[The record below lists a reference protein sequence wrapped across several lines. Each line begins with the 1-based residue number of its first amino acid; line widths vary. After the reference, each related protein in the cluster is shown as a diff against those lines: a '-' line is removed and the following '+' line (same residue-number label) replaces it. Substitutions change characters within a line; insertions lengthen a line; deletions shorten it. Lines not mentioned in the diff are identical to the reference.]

1 MRMEI
6 RKGIAVSPGVAIAPA
21 IVLDSE
27 QFRIPRRSIEPAE
40 VETELGRF
48 RASLAHAQG
57 EVRDLRARVTSDVGE
72 KLGAIFDVQ
81 DALLTD
87 PRLVDEITE
96 LIQREHYSAEYAV
109 SQILKAYARKFLA
122 LPNRYMAERVTDVY
136 DVEKRLLRNLI
147 GARRESLGR
156 LSEPV
161 IVIAHDLT
169 PSQTAGLDRSKVLA
183 FATDIGG
190 RTSHTTIVARAMG
203 IPAVVGLK
211 TITAEL
217 SGGDMVIVDGNRGL
231 VVINPDE
238 ATVGRFREAESR
250 FHRMEK
256 ELGDLRDLPAVTP
269 DGHEVR
275 LWGNIEFPHE
285 VEVCIARGASGIG
298 LYRTEFLYLDRDDD
312 PSEEDHFQAYAEAID
327 AAKGRPVT
335 IRTCD
340 LGADKFT
347 HLSGEYDERN
357 PFLGCRSIRFSL
369 QHIGLFKTQLRAMLR
384 ASALGP
390 TRIMFP
396 LITNLKELRQA
407 KMLLAD
413 VREDLEDEG
422 VLFDPDVKVGI
433 MVEVPSAAIMAR
445 HFAQECDFFSI
456 GTNDLTQYA
465 LAVDRSNERVASLY
479 TPGHPAVLRL
489 IRTVVE
495 AALENGIEVAVCGE
509 MAGEPIYVPVLL
521 GLGVQVFS
529 VSSAT
534 LLEIKKVIRTVPIA
548 QAREV
553 CEKVFQFDSDRE
565 VDAYLTEIG
574 RRLLPEMI
582 A

>member
-1 MRMEI
+1 MEI

-27 QFRIPRRSIEPAE
+27 QFRIPRRSIEPTNVDAE
-40 VETELGRF
+40 VARFQGAVERAQAEL
-48 RASLAHAQG
+48 
-57 EVRDLRARVTSDVGE
+57 RDLRVRVTSDVGE

-87 PRLVDEITE
+87 PRLLQEVRE
-96 LIQREHYSAEYAV
+96 LIQREHYAPEYAV
-109 SQILKAYARKFLA
+109 TQILKGYARKFLV
-122 LPNRYMAERVTDVY
+122 LPNRYMSERVSDVY

-147 GARRESLGR
+147 GAKRESLGT
-156 LSEPV
+156 LTEPV

-169 PSQTAGLDRSKVLA
+169 PSQTASLDRSKILA

-203 IPAVVGLK
+203 IPAVVALK

-217 SGGDMVIVDGNRGL
+217 SGGDMVIVDGHRGI

-238 ATVGRFREAESR
+238 ATISRFREADNR
-250 FHRMEK
+250 FRRMEI
-256 ELGDLRDLPAVTP
+256 ELGDLKDLPAVTL
-269 DGHEVR
+269 DGHVVR

-285 VEVCIARGASGIG
+285 VETCLARGASGIG
-298 LYRTEFLYLDRDDD
+298 LYRTEFLYLDRDEE
-312 PSEEDHFQAYAEAID
+312 PSEEDHFQAYAEAIE
-327 AAKGRPVT
+327 AAKGLPIT

-347 HLSGEYDERN
+347 HLSGDYDERN

-369 QHIGLFKTQLRAMLR
+369 QHIGSFKTQMRAILR
-384 ASALGP
+384 ASALG
-390 TRIMFP
+390 TVRIMFP

-413 VREDLEDEG
+413 VREDLEEEG
-422 VLFDPDVKVGI
+422 VLFDPDIKVGI
-433 MVEVPSAAIMAR
+433 MIEVPSAAIMAR
-445 HFAQECDFFSI
+445 HFARECDFFSI
-456 GTNDLTQYA
+456 GTNDLTQYT
-465 LAVDRSNERVASLY
+465 LAVDRSNERVAALY

-489 IRTVVE
+489 IRGVVE
-495 AALENGIEVAVCGE
+495 AALETGVEVAVCGE
-509 MAGEPIYVPVLL
+509 MAGEPMYALILL

-529 VSSAT
+529 VSPAT
-534 LLEIKKVIRTVPIA
+534 LLEIKKVIRSVTMD

-565 VDAYLTEIG
+565 VDAYLSEVT
-574 RRLLPEMI
+574 RRILPELI
-582 A
+582 T

>member
-1 MRMEI
+1 
-6 RKGIAVSPGVAIAPA
+6 
-21 IVLDSE
+21 
-27 QFRIPRRSIEPAE
+27 
-40 VETELGRF
+40 
-48 RASLAHAQG
+48 
-57 EVRDLRARVTSDVGE
+57 
-72 KLGAIFDVQ
+72 
-81 DALLTD
+81 
-87 PRLVDEITE
+87 
-96 LIQREHYSAEYAV
+96 
-109 SQILKAYARKFLA
+109 
-122 LPNRYMAERVTDVY
+122 
-136 DVEKRLLRNLI
+136 
-147 GARRESLGR
+147 
-156 LSEPV
+156 
-161 IVIAHDLT
+161 
-169 PSQTAGLDRSKVLA
+169 
-183 FATDIGG
+183 
-190 RTSHTTIVARAMG
+190 MG

-231 VVINPDE
+231 VVINPEE

-250 FHRMEK
+250 FHRMET

-369 QHIGLFKTQLRAMLR
+369 QHIGLFKTQLRAMMR

>member
-1 MRMEI
+1 MEI

-27 QFRIPRRSIEPAE
+27 QFRIRRRSIEPQE
-40 VETELGRF
+40 VDGELGRF
-48 RASLAHAQG
+48 LAAVEHARS
-57 EVRDLRARVTSDVGE
+57 EVQELRVRVASDVGE
-72 KLGAIFDVQ
+72 NLGAIFDVQ
-81 DALLTD
+81 DAVLTD
-87 PRLVDEITE
+87 PRLVEEVRE
-96 LIQREHYSAEYAV
+96 LVQRERYSAEYAV
-109 SQILKAYARKFLA
+109 SQTLRAFARKFLA

-147 GARRESLGR
+147 GARRESLAQ

-217 SGGDMVIVDGNRGL
+217 SGGDTVIVDGNRGL
-231 VVINPDE
+231 VVVNPDE
-238 ATVGRFREAESR
+238 ATIVRFREAESR
-250 FHRMEK
+250 FRRMEA
-256 ELGDLRDLPAVTP
+256 ELGDLKDLPATTP

-275 LWGNIEFPHE
+275 LYGNIEFPHE
-285 VEVCIARGASGIG
+285 VEVCLARGATGIG
-298 LYRTEFLYLDRDDD
+298 LYRTEFLYLGRDDD
-312 PSEEDHFQAYAEAID
+312 PTEEDHFQAYAEAID
-327 AAKGRPVT
+327 AAKGRPIV

-347 HLSGEYDERN
+347 HLSGDYDERN

-369 QHIGLFKTQLRAMLR
+369 QHIGLFKTQIRAILR

-390 TRIMFP
+390 VRIMFP

-407 KMLLAD
+407 KMLLSD
-413 VREDLEDEG
+413 VREDLEEEG
-422 VLFDPDVKVGI
+422 VFFDPDIKVGI

-445 HFAQECDFFSI
+445 HFARECDFFSI
-456 GTNDLTQYA
+456 GTNDLTQYT

-479 TPGHPAVLRL
+479 TPGHPAVLQL
-489 IRTVVE
+489 IRGVIE
-495 AALENGIEVAVCGE
+495 AALEANIEVAVCGE
-509 MAGEPIYVPVLL
+509 MAGEPIYTPVLL
-521 GLGVQVFS
+521 GLGVHVFS
-529 VSSAT
+529 VSPAT
-534 LLEIKKVIRTVPIA
+534 LLEIKKMIRTVTIA

-553 CEKVFQFDSDRE
+553 CQKVFQFDSDRE

>member
-1 MRMEI
+1 MEI

-27 QFRIPRRSIEPAE
+27 QFRIPRRSIEPQETAAE
-40 VETELGRF
+40 VGRF
-48 RASLAHAQG
+48 HAAVEHAQG
-57 EVRDLRARVTSDVGE
+57 EVRELRVRVASDVGE

-87 PRLVDEITE
+87 PHLVAEVRE
-96 LIQREHYSAEYAV
+96 LVERERYSAEYAV
-109 SQILKAYARKFLA
+109 SQTLKAYARKFLS
-122 LPNRYMAERVTDVY
+122 LPNRYMADRVADVY

-147 GARRESLGR
+147 GARRESLGQ

-169 PSQTAGLDRSKVLA
+169 PSQTASLDRSKVLA

-217 SGGDMVIVDGNRGL
+217 SGGDNVIVDGNRGL

-238 ATVGRFREAESR
+238 ATIGRFREAEGR
-250 FHRMEK
+250 FRRMEK
-256 ELGDLRDLPAVTP
+256 QLGDLRDLPATTP

-285 VEVCIARGASGIG
+285 VEVCLSRGATGIG
-298 LYRTEFLYLDRDDD
+298 LYRTEFLYLDRDAD
-312 PSEEDHFQAYAEAID
+312 PTEEEHFQAYAEAID
-327 AAKGRPVT
+327 AAKGRPVV

-369 QHIGLFKTQLRAMLR
+369 QHIGLFETQLRAILR

-390 TRIMFP
+390 VRIMFP
-396 LITNLKELRQA
+396 LITNLRELRQA
-407 KMLLAD
+407 KMLLGD
-413 VREDLEDEG
+413 VREDLEEEG
-422 VLFDPDVKVGI
+422 VLFDPDAKVGI

-445 HFAQECDFFSI
+445 HFARECDFFSI

-489 IRTVVE
+489 IRSVVE
-495 AALENGIEVAVCGE
+495 AGLEAGIEVGVCGE

-521 GLGVQVFS
+521 GLGVHVFS
-529 VSSAT
+529 VSPAT
-534 LLEIKKVIRTVPIA
+534 LLEIKKVIRTVSMA

-553 CEKVFQFDSDRE
+553 CQKVFQFDSDRE

>member
-1 MRMEI
+1 MEI

-27 QFRIPRRSIEPAE
+27 QFRIPRRSIEPQ
-40 VETELGRF
+40 ETAAELGRF
-48 RASLAHAQG
+48 QAAVEHAQG
-57 EVRDLRARVTSDVGE
+57 EVRELRVRVASDVGE

-81 DALLTD
+81 DALLAD
-87 PRLVDEITE
+87 PHLVAEVRE
-96 LIQREHYSAEYAV
+96 LVERERYSAEYAV

-122 LPNRYMAERVTDVY
+122 LPNRYMADRVADVY

-147 GARRESLGR
+147 GARRESLGQ

-169 PSQTAGLDRSKVLA
+169 PSQTASLDRSKVLA

-217 SGGDMVIVDGNRGL
+217 SGGDNVIVDGNRGL

-238 ATVGRFREAESR
+238 ATIGRFREAEGR
-250 FHRMEK
+250 FRRMEK
-256 ELGDLRDLPAVTP
+256 QLGDLRDLPATTP

-285 VEVCIARGASGIG
+285 VEVCLSRGATGIG
-298 LYRTEFLYLDRDDD
+298 LYRTEFLYLDRDAD
-312 PSEEDHFQAYAEAID
+312 PTEEEHFQAYAEAID
-327 AAKGRPVT
+327 AAKGRPVV

-369 QHIGLFKTQLRAMLR
+369 QHIGLFETQLRAILR

-390 TRIMFP
+390 VRIMFP
-396 LITNLKELRQA
+396 LITNLRELRQA
-407 KMLLAD
+407 KMLLGD
-413 VREDLEDEG
+413 VREDLEEEG
-422 VLFDPDVKVGI
+422 VLFDPDAKVGI

-445 HFAQECDFFSI
+445 HFARECDFFSI

-489 IRTVVE
+489 IQSVVE
-495 AALENGIEVAVCGE
+495 AGLEAGIEVGVCGE

-521 GLGVQVFS
+521 GMGVHVFS
-529 VSSAT
+529 VSPAT
-534 LLEIKKVIRTVPIA
+534 LLEIKKVIRTVSMA

-553 CEKVFQFDSDRE
+553 CQKVFQFDSDRE

>member
-1 MRMEI
+1 MEI

-40 VETELGRF
+40 VEAELARLHGAVE
-48 RASLAHAQG
+48 RAQAEVG
-57 EVRDLRARVTSDVGE
+57 ELRVRVTSDVGD

-87 PRLVDEITE
+87 PRVLEEIRV
-96 LIQREHYSAEYAV
+96 LIEREHYAPEYAV
-109 SQILKAYARKFLA
+109 TQILKGYAKKFLA
-122 LPNRYMAERVTDVY
+122 LPNRYMSERVSDVY

-147 GARRESLGR
+147 GAKRESLGT
-156 LSEPV
+156 LTEPV
-161 IVIAHDLT
+161 IIIAHDLT
-169 PSQTAGLDRSKVLA
+169 PSQTASLDRTKILG

-217 SGGDMVIVDGNRGL
+217 SGGDMVIVDGHRGM
-231 VVINPDE
+231 VVIDPDDVSIARYRE
-238 ATVGRFREAESR
+238 ADLRFRK
-250 FHRMEK
+250 METR
-256 ELGDLRDLPAVTP
+256 LGDLKDLPAVTL
-269 DGHEVR
+269 DGHTVR

-285 VEVCIARGASGIG
+285 VETCLGRGASGIG
-298 LYRTEFLYLDRDDD
+298 LYRTEFLYLDRDDE
-312 PSEEDHFQAYAEAID
+312 PSEEDHFQAYAEAIE
-327 AAKGRPVT
+327 AAKGLPIT

-369 QHIGLFKTQLRAMLR
+369 QHVGSFKTQMRAIMR

-390 TRIMFP
+390 VRIMFP

-413 VREDLEDEG
+413 VREDLEEEG
-422 VLFDPDVKVGI
+422 VLFDPDIKVGI
-433 MVEVPSAAIMAR
+433 MIEVPSAAIMAR
-445 HFAQECDFFSI
+445 HFARECDFFSI
-456 GTNDLTQYA
+456 GTNDLTQYT
-465 LAVDRSNERVASLY
+465 LAVDRSNERVAALY

-489 IRTVVE
+489 IRSVVE
-495 AALENGIEVAVCGE
+495 AAMEANVEVAVCGE
-509 MAGEPIYVPVLL
+509 MAGEPMYALILL

-529 VSSAT
+529 VSPAT
-534 LLEIKKVIRTVPIA
+534 LLEIKWMIRSVKMD
-548 QAREV
+548 QARET

-565 VDAYLTEIG
+565 VDAYLSEVT
-574 RRLLPEMI
+574 RRILPELI

>member
-1 MRMEI
+1 MEI

-27 QFRIPRRSIEPAE
+27 QFRIRRRSIEPQE
-40 VETELGRF
+40 VDGELGRF
-48 RASLAHAQG
+48 LAAVEHARS
-57 EVRDLRARVTSDVGE
+57 EVQELRVRVASDVGE
-72 KLGAIFDVQ
+72 NLGAIFDVQ
-81 DALLTD
+81 DAVLTD
-87 PRLVDEITE
+87 PRLVEEVRE
-96 LIQREHYSAEYAV
+96 LVQRERYSAEYAV
-109 SQILKAYARKFLA
+109 SQTLRAFARKFLA

-147 GARRESLGR
+147 GARRESLAQ

-217 SGGDMVIVDGNRGL
+217 SGGDTVIVDGNRGL
-231 VVINPDE
+231 VVVNPDE
-238 ATVGRFREAESR
+238 ATIVRFREAESR
-250 FHRMEK
+250 FRRMEA
-256 ELGDLRDLPAVTP
+256 ELGDLKDLPATTP

-275 LWGNIEFPHE
+275 LYGNIEFPHE
-285 VEVCIARGASGIG
+285 VEVCLARGATGIG
-298 LYRTEFLYLDRDDD
+298 LYRTEFLYLGRDDD
-312 PSEEDHFQAYAEAID
+312 PTEEDHFQAYAEAID
-327 AAKGRPVT
+327 AAKGRPIV

-347 HLSGEYDERN
+347 HLSGDYDERN

-369 QHIGLFKTQLRAMLR
+369 QHIGLFKTQIRAILR

-390 TRIMFP
+390 VRIMFP

-407 KMLLAD
+407 KMLLSD
-413 VREDLEDEG
+413 VREDLEEEG
-422 VLFDPDVKVGI
+422 VFFDPDIKVGI

-445 HFAQECDFFSI
+445 YFARECDFFSI
-456 GTNDLTQYA
+456 GTNDLTQYT

-479 TPGHPAVLRL
+479 TPGHPAVLQL
-489 IRTVVE
+489 IRGVIE
-495 AALENGIEVAVCGE
+495 AALEANIEVAVCGE
-509 MAGEPIYVPVLL
+509 MAGEPIYTPVLL
-521 GLGVQVFS
+521 GLGVHVFS
-529 VSSAT
+529 VSPAT
-534 LLEIKKVIRTVPIA
+534 LLEIKKMIRTVTIA

-553 CEKVFQFDSDRE
+553 CQKVFQFDSDRE

>member
-27 QFRIPRRSIEPAE
+27 QFRIARRSIEPAE

-96 LIQREHYSAEYAV
+96 LIQRERYSAEYAV

-147 GARRESLGR
+147 GARRESLGQ

-183 FATDIGG
+183 FATDSGG

-217 SGGDMVIVDGNRGL
+217 SGGDLVIVDGNRGL

-250 FHRMEK
+250 FRRMETA
-256 ELGDLRDLPAVTP
+256 LGDLRDLPAVTP
-269 DGHEVR
+269 DGHEVC

-422 VLFDPDVKVGI
+422 VLFDPDIKVGI

-495 AALENGIEVAVCGE
+495 AGQEAGIEVAVCGE

-534 LLEIKKVIRTVPIA
+534 LLEIKKVIRTIPIA

>member
-1 MRMEI
+1 MEI

-27 QFRIPRRSIEPAE
+27 QFRIPRRSIEPPE

-48 RASLAHAQG
+48 RTAVEHAQG
-57 EVRDLRARVTSDVGE
+57 EVRALRARVTSDVGE

-87 PRLVDEITE
+87 SHLIDEVAE
-96 LIQREHYSAEYAV
+96 LIQRDRYSAEYAV
-109 SQILKAYARKFLA
+109 SQILKSYARKFLA
-122 LPNRYMAERVTDVY
+122 LPNRYMADRVADVY
-136 DVEKRLLRNLI
+136 DVEKRLLRSLI
-147 GARRESLGR
+147 GARRESLGQ

-161 IVIAHDLT
+161 IIIAHDLT
-169 PSQTAGLDRSKVLA
+169 PSQTASLDRSKVLA

-217 SGGDMVIVDGNRGL
+217 SGGDVVIVDGNRGL

-238 ATVGRFREAESR
+238 ATIARFREAEQR

-256 ELGDLRDLPAVTP
+256 DLGDLRDLPAVTP
-269 DGHEVR
+269 DGHEVL

-285 VEVCIARGASGIG
+285 VEVCIERGASGIG

-407 KMLLAD
+407 KMLMAD

-433 MVEVPSAAIMAR
+433 MVEVPSAALMAR
-445 HFAQECDFFSI
+445 HFAHECDFFSI
-456 GTNDLTQYA
+456 GTNDLTQYT

-495 AALENGIEVAVCGE
+495 AGREAGIEVAVCGE

-521 GLGVQVFS
+521 GLGIQVFS

-534 LLEIKKVIRTVPIA
+534 LLEIKKVIRTIPIA

-582 A
+582 T

>member
-1 MRMEI
+1 MEI

-21 IVLDSE
+21 LVLDSE
-27 QFRIPRRSIEPAE
+27 QFRIPRRSINQGE
-40 VETELGRF
+40 VEGE
-48 RASLAHAQG
+48 LAHLQASIERAQA
-57 EVRDLRARVTSDVGE
+57 EVRDLRARVASDVGE

-81 DALLTD
+81 DAILTD
-87 PRLVDEITE
+87 PRLVQEVRE
-96 LIQREHYSAEYAV
+96 LVQREHYNVEYAV
-109 SQILKAYARKFLA
+109 SQVLRGYARKFLA
-122 LPNRYMAERVTDVY
+122 LPNRYMAERVNDVY

-147 GARRESLGR
+147 GAKRESLSQ

-161 IVIAHDLT
+161 IIIAHDLT

-217 SGGDMVIVDGNRGL
+217 SGGDTIVVDGNRGL
-231 VVINPDE
+231 VVINPDG
-238 ATVGRFREAESR
+238 ATIARFREAEQR
-250 FHRMEK
+250 FHRMER
-256 ELGDLRDLPAVTP
+256 ELGGLRDLPAVTP

-285 VEVCIARGASGIG
+285 VEGCLARGASGIG
-298 LYRTEFLYLDRDDD
+298 LYRTEFLYLDRGED
-312 PSEEDHFQAYAEAID
+312 PTEEEHFQAYAEAID
-327 AAKGRPVT
+327 AAKGRPIT

-347 HLSGEYDERN
+347 HLSGDYDERN

-369 QHIGLFKTQLRAMLR
+369 QHIGVFKTQLRAILR

-390 TRIMFP
+390 IRIMFP

-413 VREDLEDEG
+413 VREDLEEDG
-422 VLFDPDVKVGI
+422 VPFDPDIKVGI

-445 HFAQECDFFSI
+445 HFARECDFFSI

-465 LAVDRSNERVASLY
+465 LAVDRSNESVSALY

-489 IRTVVE
+489 IRSVVDAGLE
-495 AALENGIEVAVCGE
+495 AGIEVAVCGE

-529 VSSAT
+529 VSPAT
-534 LLEIKKVIRTVPIA
+534 LLEIKKVIRTVAMA
-548 QAREV
+548 QAREI
-553 CEKVFQFDSDRE
+553 CEKVLQFDSDRE

-582 A
+582 T